1 MSISLNG
8 VTKYFGRDLVL
19 SDVTD
24 AVPQGSLTALLGP
37 SGSGKSTLLRIIA
50 GLEPLNQGHIELNG
64 RDVTDVPARDR
75 HIGFCF
81 QDYAPFRQLTVFD
94 NVAYGLKVQRVPKVK
109 MRQEVDDLLHLVR
122 LEAFADRYPRQLS
135 GGQRQRMALARALAI
150 KPDVL
155 LLDEPFAALDAQ
167 VRAELRSWV
176 RSLQRE
182 LGITTILV
190 THDQAEAMEIAD
202 RLVILNEGR
211 IEQVGTPDAMYD
223 EPANDFVQGF
233 LGPITTLNGVA
244 CRPHNIELRGLG
256 QGVTATVTDVIRL
269 GFEVRVVVRN
279 GDGVSSWVQLTH
291 DEAQRLDPFVG
302 EHVSLRARTGV
313 PKTDEVEPSHEISR
327 SGGVFAVPSLQEE
340 RMPLVGGSTR

>member
-8 VTKYFGRDLVL
+8 VTKHFGRDLVL
-19 SDVTD
+19 DNVTD
-24 AVPQGSLTALLGP
+24 EVPQGSLTALLGP

-50 GLEPLNQGHIELNG
+50 GLETLDSGFIELDG
-64 RDVTDVPARDR
+64 RNVTNVPARDR

-81 QDYAPFRQLTVFD
+81 QDYAPFRQMTVFD
-94 NVAYGLKVQRVPKVK
+94 NVAYGLKVQRVPKAQ
-109 MRQEVDDLLHLVR
+109 MRQEVDDLLSLVR

-167 VRAELRSWV
+167 VRGELRAWV

-211 IEQVGTPDAMYD
+211 IEQVGTPDSMYD
-223 EPANDFVQGF
+223 KPANNFVQGF

-244 CRPHNIELRGLG
+244 FRPHDIELCAPGE
-256 QGVTATVTDVIRL
+256 GVAATVTDIIRL
-269 GFEVRVVVRN
+269 GFEVRVVVN
-279 GDGVSSWVQLTH
+279 DDEGNPSWVQLTH
-291 DEAQRLDPFVG
+291 DEAQRLDLFVG
-302 EHVSLRARTGV
+302 ENVSLRSRRAIAA
-313 PKTDEVEPSHEISR
+313 DEGAVLLR
-327 SGGVFAVPSLQEE
+327 GVFDVTSDQEE
-340 RMPLVGGSTR
+340 QAPLVEGSSR